1 MNHTLTAPAA
11 IPPAI
16 PADGVAA
23 EPTTTKLRPGLLG
36 GLGGLVFVA
45 AVVVQNAIRSGFPTN
60 DATTQDVMQYYADH
74 RSATIALSVLF
85 PIGLVGLVTFLGTV
99 VSRVAR
105 GGGRAAAFAGA
116 FGAAAIIAT
125 FMLVTSADVAIA
137 AYIHRG
143 SADASVVEGLW
154 VLHNSVFS
162 FLEAAIGIAL
172 AGFSIAAAKSGLL
185 SKRWAVA
192 GPVGAALMLGSA
204 MTTPAV
210 LDGSPMFFVG
220 AAGFVVWLAFMVRT
234 SVALLRS
241 REV

>member
-11 IPPAI
+11 
-16 PADGVAA
+16 GLAA
-23 EPTTTKLRPGLLG
+23 ERTTTKLRPGLLG
-36 GLGGLVFVA
+36 GLGGLVFAGTVIA
-45 AVVVQNAIRSGFPTN
+45 QNAIRSGFPMN

-105 GGGRAAAFAGA
+105 GAGRPAAFAGA

-125 FMLVTSADVAIA
+125 FTLVTSADVAIA

-172 AGFSIAAAKSGLL
+172 AGLSIAAAKSGLL